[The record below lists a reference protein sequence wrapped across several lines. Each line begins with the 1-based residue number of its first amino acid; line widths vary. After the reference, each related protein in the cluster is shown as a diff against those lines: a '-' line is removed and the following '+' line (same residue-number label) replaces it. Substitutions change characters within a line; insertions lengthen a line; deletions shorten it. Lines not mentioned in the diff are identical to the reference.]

1 MKKKLILFF
10 APLLLIS
17 VASAASQENYINAYS
32 SLVSSLLE
40 KSNFIKNNNDNSS
53 EIYSCSYKANGTISK
68 DTEFVNNE
76 LLDDVPIKIG
86 MKIDDVYN
94 LLGTPETKILEP
106 NRNYIAYYNSI
117 FVKDYYEESETSLVF
132 ASTSIGFNFDDDES
146 VTKIILYVEEIET
159 PFYYFWGE

>member
-1 MKKKLILFF
+1 MKKIVLFLII
-10 APLLLIS
+10 LLLIS
-17 VASAASQENYINAYS
+17 VASATSQEEYLDAYS

-53 EIYSCSYKANGTISK
+53 QVYSCSYKSNGTIST

-76 LLDDVPIKIG
+76 LLAEVPVKIG
-86 MKIDDVYN
+86 MKVDDVYN
-94 LLGTPETKILEP
+94 LLGIPDTKILET

-117 FVKDYYEESETSLVF
+117 FVKDYYEESETALVF
-132 ASTSIGFNFDDDES
+132 ASTSIGFNFDDNES
-146 VTKIILYVEEIET
+146 VTKIILYVEEIEA

>member
-1 MKKKLILFF
+1 MKKIVLFF
-10 APLLLIS
+10 AILLLIS
-17 VASAASQENYINAYS
+17 VASATSQENYINAYS

-53 EIYSCSYKANGTISK
+53 EVYSCSYKSNGTIST

-76 LLDDVPIKIG
+76 LLAEVPVKIG
-86 MKIDDVYN
+86 MKVDDVYN
-94 LLGTPETKILEP
+94 LLGTPDTKILET

-132 ASTSIGFNFDDDES
+132 ASTSIGFNYDDNET
-146 VTKIILYVEEIET
+146 VTKIVLYVEEIEA
-159 PFYYFWGE
+159 PFYFYWGE

>member
-1 MKKKLILFF
+1 MKKIVLFF
-10 APLLLIS
+10 AILLLIS
-17 VASAASQENYINAYS
+17 VASASSQENNINAYS

-53 EIYSCSYKANGTISK
+53 EVYSCSYKSNGTISK

-94 LLGTPETKILEP
+94 LLGTPETKILEQ

-117 FVKDYYEESETSLVF
+117 FVKDYYEESETGLVF
-132 ASTSIGFNFDDDES
+132 ASTSIGFNYDDDES

-159 PFYYFWGE
+159 SFYFFMGE